1 MSRVFIAPGKYVQG
15 SGVIHE
21 IGGHVAALGSKA
33 LVIGGK
39 RALAATQ
46 EAIKD
51 SLSRIGM
58 SAVVEGFGGE
68 CSKTEIKRV
77 TGIARKNSVDLIIA
91 VGGGK
96 VIDTG
101 KAVACGLKL
110 PVVVVPTI
118 ASTDAPCSAVAAIY
132 TDDGVFE
139 GVEVAPHNPN
149 CVLVDTDIITNAPV
163 DTLVAGMGDALATFW
178 EADSCY
184 KSRKPNP
191 RTGGTPPSE
200 AAYMLSRLCYDT
212 LLRWGVEAKLSAER
226 KVVTPALEKIV
237 EANILLSGLGFES
250 GGLAGAHS
258 VCMALDVLPSPRK
271 KYHGEKVA
279 FGTLV
284 QLVMEGRSRGDI
296 NEVMGFCRS
305 VGLPTNLAALGVIAP
320 SEADIM
326 KVAEGA
332 IKEGRPIHS
341 TWFPVT
347 AKMVYSAIWA
357 ADAIGS

>member
-1 MSRVFIAPGKYVQG
+1 MSRVFISPGKYVQG

-21 IGGHVAALGSKA
+21 IGRHISALGSKA
-33 LVIGGK
+33 LVMGGK

-46 EAIKD
+46 EAVRS
-51 SLSRIGM
+51 SLSKAGM
-58 SAVVEGFGGE
+58 SVVVEGFRGE
-68 CSKTEIKRV
+68 CSKAEIKRV
-77 TGIARKNSVDLIIA
+77 MGTAKKNGVDLIIA

-96 VIDTG
+96 AIDTG

-118 ASTDAPCSAVAAIY
+118 AATDAPCSAVSAIY
-132 TDDGVFE
+132 ADDGVFE
-139 GVEVAPHNPN
+139 GAEVAPHNPN

-184 KSRKPNP
+184 KSWKPNP

-226 KVVTPALEKIV
+226 KVVTPALEKVV

-258 VCMALDVLPSPRK
+258 VCMALDVLPAPRK
-271 KYHGEKVA
+271 RYHGEKVA

-284 QLVMEGRSRGDI
+284 QLVMEGRSREEI

-320 SEADIM
+320 SEGDIM

-332 IKEGRPIHS
+332 TKEGRPIHD

-347 AKMVYSAIWA
+347 AEMVYSAIWA